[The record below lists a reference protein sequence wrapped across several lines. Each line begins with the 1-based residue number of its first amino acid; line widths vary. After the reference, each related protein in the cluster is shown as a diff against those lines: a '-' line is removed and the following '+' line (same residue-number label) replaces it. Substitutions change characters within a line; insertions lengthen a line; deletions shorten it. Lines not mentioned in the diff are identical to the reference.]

1 MPEIEFSFMIHT
13 PETVEVLT
21 NLLKVFEEQQ
31 RVHVHLH
38 PLRWENAHNDLNK
51 VALYHQGPDVSEI
64 GTTWASDMI
73 AMNALRPFTMAEIYR
88 IGKPEEFLA
97 ESWKTG
103 HLVNDDTQWA
113 IPWLAESFGLHYRA
127 DLLKKAGIDAATAF
141 ATHERLEETVAALAK
156 SGLEVPI
163 EFPLTLD
170 TFSNLHSLASWVW
183 TAGGNFCTADGNHV
197 TFDQPEALGAICRYF
212 GLLRGLSPTA
222 RRMMR
227 ERQSNLFLQGKSAIY
242 FGTLMMYH
250 LRGDAPVE
258 VQKNWRM
265 ASLPGKHFMGGSN
278 LVVWNHTRN
287 ERPALELVRF
297 LTSNAALERCAL
309 PLATVPPRLSAL
321 AAVQSSSDQNI
332 SVYAEAVRTGQA
344 YENIPMWG
352 LIEYRLLPVLLQIG
366 AAAISDD
373 PGNLDA
379 LIRKQ
384 IEALAQRL
392 NLTLAR

>member
-13 PETVEVLT
+13 PETVEVLSS
-21 NLLKVFEEQQ
+21 LLKAFEAQT
-31 RVHVHLH
+31 RVQVNLH
-38 PLRWENAHNDLNK
+38 PLYWENARNDLNK

-127 DLLKKAGIDAATAF
+127 DLLKKAGVDEATAF
-141 ATHERLEETVAALAK
+141 ATHERLEETVAALEK
-156 SGLEVPI
+156 SGVAVPI
-163 EFPLTLD
+163 EFPLSLD

-183 TAGGNFCTADGNHV
+183 TAGGNFSSADGSRV

-212 GLLRGLSPTA
+212 GLLRGLSPRA
-222 RRMMR
+222 RQLMR

-250 LRGDAPVE
+250 LRRNAPEE
-258 VQKNWRM
+258 VQQNWRM

-297 LTSNAALERCAL
+297 LTSPATLERCAI

-321 AAVQSSSDQNI
+321 NTVQSGPDANI
-332 SVYAEAVRTGQA
+332 NAYAEAVRSGRA

-366 AAAISDD
+366 AAAIADD
-373 PGNLDA
+373 PIDLDA
-379 LIRKQ
+379 LIHKQ
-384 IEALAQRL
+384 IETLAQRL

>member
-13 PETVEVLT
+13 PETAEVLSS
-21 NLLKVFEEQQ
+21 LLKAFEAQT
-31 RVHVHLH
+31 RVQVNLH
-38 PLRWENAHNDLNK
+38 PLYWENARNDLNK

-73 AMNALRPFTMAEIYR
+73 AMNALRPFSMAEIYR

-127 DLLKKAGIDAATAF
+127 DLLKKAGVDEATAF
-141 ATHERLEETVAALAK
+141 ATHERLEETVAALEK
-156 SGLEVPI
+156 SGVAVPI
-163 EFPLTLD
+163 EFPLSLD

-183 TAGGNFCTADGNHV
+183 TAGGNFSSADGSRV
-197 TFDQPEALGAICRYF
+197 TFDRPEALGAICRYF
-212 GLLRGLSPTA
+212 GLLHRLSPTA

-250 LRGDAPVE
+250 LRRNAPE
-258 VQKNWRM
+258 KVQRNWRM
-265 ASLPGKHFMGGSN
+265 VSLPGKHFMGGSN

-297 LTSNAALERCAL
+297 LTSPATLERCAIA
-309 PLATVPPRLSAL
+309 LATVPPRLSAL
-321 AAVQSSSDQNI
+321 ATVQSGPDANI
-332 SVYAEAVRTGQA
+332 NAYAEAVRSGRA

-373 PGNLDA
+373 PIDLDA
-379 LIRKQ
+379 LIHKQ
-384 IEALAQRL
+384 IETLAQRL